1 MLMSTE
7 RELGEHSVAI
17 DHMQKDMDEM
27 KEDIRHLKLA
37 VDNIETMLSEI
48 KGGKRMAMWFCG
60 AIGSAITTVIYWWAG
75 K

>member
-17 DHMQKDMDEM
+17 EHMQKDMDEM
-27 KEDIRHLKLA
+27 KDDIRHLKIA

-48 KGGKRMAMWFCG
+48 KGGRKMAMWLCG
-60 AIGSAITTVIYWWAG
+60 CMGSIVTVVVYWWAG

>member
-27 KEDIRHLKLA
+27 KEDIRHLKNA

-48 KGGKRMAMWFCG
+48 KGGKRMAMLCCG
-60 AIGSAITTVIYWWAG
+60 IIGSAITTVR
-75 K
+75 

>member
-1 MLMSTE
+1 
-7 RELGEHSVAI
+7 
-17 DHMQKDMDEM
+17 MDEV
-27 KEDIRHLKLA
+27 KEDIRHLKIA

-48 KGGKRMAMWFCG
+48 KGGRRMAMWFCG

>member
-27 KEDIRHLKLA
+27 KDDIRHLKIA
-37 VDNIETMLSEI
+37 VDNIEHMLSEI
-48 KGGKRMAMWFCG
+48 KGGKKAAMWLCG
-60 AIGSAITTVIYWWAG
+60 FMGSVATMLAYWWAG

>member
-1 MLMSTE
+1 MSTE

-17 DHMQKDMDEM
+17 EHMQKDMDEM
-27 KEDIRHLKLA
+27 KDDIRHLKIA

-48 KGGKRMAMWFCG
+48 KGGKKMAMWLCG
-60 AIGSAITTVIYWWAG
+60 CMGSIVTIVVYWWAD